1 MVTEAVFMSA
11 NSTNAFI
18 DVIGS
23 NFHDLQ
29 RDVAMA
35 SEKQRI
41 AAATGGSADVHV
53 QMEHLVEFYNALSQ
67 LHEQLYEFGSTLVAR
82 ADALGGIDAGGKV
95 AGINTAW
102 TEITA
107 GIGARRAKASM
118 AANLR
123 AVDEAVLGYM
133 SALHKNAQ
141 DYAEQE
147 QIAISGLDRA
157 AGTHKAHKHKK
168 GAGHHGASGKGHGT
182 AKGAQVQ
189 GGSGQVLQG
198 SEQVLQA
205 PSSDTSAHGGLVLG
219 G

>member
-11 NSTNAFI
+11 SSTNAFI
-18 DVIGS
+18 DVMGS
-23 NFHDLQ
+23 NF
-29 RDVAMA
+29 RDIERDIELA
-35 SEKQRI
+35 SGRQRI

-53 QMEHLVEFYNALSQ
+53 QMEHLIEFYNALSQ
-67 LHEQLYEFGSTLVAR
+67 LHEQLYEFSSTLLAR
-82 ADALGGIDAGGKV
+82 ADALGSIDAGGKV
-95 AGINTAW
+95 AGISTAW

-107 GIGARRAKASM
+107 GIGARSAQASM

-123 AVDEAVLGYM
+123 AVDAAVMKYM
-133 SALHKNAQ
+133 AALHKNAQ
-141 DYAEQE
+141 DYAERE
-147 QIAISGLDRA
+147 QIAITGLDKA
-157 AGTHKAHKHKK
+157 AGTHTAHKHKK
-168 GAGHHGASGKGHGT
+168 GAGHHGTSGKGHGT

-205 PSSDTSAHGGLVLG
+205 PSSDTTAHGGLVLG